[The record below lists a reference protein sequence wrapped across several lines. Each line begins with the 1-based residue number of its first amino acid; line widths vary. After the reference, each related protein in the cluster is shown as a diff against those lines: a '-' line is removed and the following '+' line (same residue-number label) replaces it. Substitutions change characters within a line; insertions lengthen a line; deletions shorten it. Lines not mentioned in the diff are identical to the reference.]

1 MLKFTLSKGDIFVEP
16 LEFLIQILSRI
27 FGKVIGQNFLNEPVE
42 HWGKTQALWIAI
54 FVGIIALAIWIKNQP
69 KKKVFEKITAL
80 LKYIP
85 IKYIPSTALFLIGLA
100 SFASTRTIDLP
111 SEEKLTKITGNLLS
125 VESVPDGKHSLRM
138 IKIEGQNNLFVYSS
152 ADPLC
157 GNVYDKLLE
166 KQGESIS
173 IKFDGQ
179 DLVKSPNLPNYFN
192 VYDIWSDNIP
202 ICTYWDILEMNETED
217 KIGTYLGIGL
227 MILSISIFIGIPRKQ
242 T

>member
-1 MLKFTLSKGDIFVEP
+1 MLNFTLSKGDIFVEP
-16 LEFLIQILSRI
+16 LEFVIQILSRI
-27 FGKVIGQNFLNEPVE
+27 FGKVIGQSFLSEPVE
-42 HWGKTQALWIAI
+42 HWGKTQAIWIAI
-54 FVGIIALAIWIKNQP
+54 FVGIIGLAIWIKNHR
-69 KKKVFEKITAL
+69 KKKIPEKITTFL
-80 LKYIP
+80 
-85 IKYIPSTALFLIGLA
+85 KYIPSTALFLVGLA

-111 SEEKLTKITGNLLS
+111 SEEGLTKVTGNLLS

-152 ADPLC
+152 AGPLC

-192 VYDIWSDNIP
+192 VYDIWSENTP
-202 ICTYWDILEMNETED
+202 ICTYWDILEMNQTED
-217 KIGTYLGIGL
+217 KTGTYLGIGL
-227 MILSISIFIGIPRKQ
+227 MILSISTFIGISRKQ
-242 T
+242 A